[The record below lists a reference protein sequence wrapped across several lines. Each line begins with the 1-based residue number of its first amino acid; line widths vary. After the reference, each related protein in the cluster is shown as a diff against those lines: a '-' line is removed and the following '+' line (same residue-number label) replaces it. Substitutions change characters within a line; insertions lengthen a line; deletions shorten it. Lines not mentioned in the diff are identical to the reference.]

1 MAKLSP
7 ASLPVAPA
15 EMKTEPSSRSLVTG
29 ASSGIGEAFA
39 AALARRGHDLV
50 LVARRKELLA
60 ALADRLASDFGV
72 GVEVLAADLA
82 DSADLA
88 RVEQRLAR
96 GEIGLLVNNAGIGG
110 LDGFLEAD
118 PATFDQMIAVN
129 VTALTR
135 LSRAAAAAMVARG
148 EGAIVNVASGISF
161 NVMPGASVY
170 AGTKG
175 YVAQFTQAL
184 DAELAGSGIR
194 FQALIPG
201 LTRTNLGG
209 AEDLGMFDRFPPE
222 MVQAP
227 EAVAEASLAGL
238 ELGEV
243 VCIPRLEDYSCWEAA
258 RDAIRAIGADP
269 EGNAVASRYL
279 GKRS

>member
-1 MAKLSP
+1 MN
-7 ASLPVAPA
+7 A
-15 EMKTEPSSRSLVTG
+15 EPKTRSIVTG

-39 AALARRGHDLV
+39 VALAKRGHDLV
-50 LVARRKELLA
+50 LVARRRELLS
-60 ALADRLASDFGV
+60 ALADRLAAEFGIV
-72 GVEVLAADLA
+72 VEVLAADLA
-82 DSADLA
+82 EPGDVT

-96 GEIGLLVNNAGIGG
+96 GDIGMLVNNAGIGG

-118 PATFDQMIAVN
+118 PATFDLMIAVN
-129 VTALTR
+129 VSALTR
-135 LSRAAAAAMVARG
+135 LTRAAATAMLAKG
-148 EGAIVNVASGISF
+148 EGTIINVASGISF
-161 NVMPGASVY
+161 NVFPGAAVY

-175 YVAQFTQAL
+175 FVSQFTQAL

-194 FQALIPG
+194 FQLLVPG

-209 AEDLGMFDRFPPE
+209 AEDLGMFDKFPPE

-227 EAVAEASLAGL
+227 EVVAEASLAGL

-243 VCIPRLEDYSCWEAA
+243 VCIPRLEDYSQWEAA

-269 EGNAVASRYL
+269 PGNAVASRYTN
-279 GKRS
+279 GQS